1 MYICNSI
8 TQSTIHKHSL
18 TSRYTFR
25 IHNCLAQLVDVHST
39 WYQRSHPIYNSA
51 STTLSCWRVAC
62 IARVTHA
69 AGAMLLLDAETVDGV
84 WTLSTGGTMASWIA
98 EALSSSSASPAGTTS
113 TYVKTRVFA
122 PRQFIFWLLLIVW
135 FLMLFYIDCMTDCA
149 VYVL

>member
-98 EALSSSSASPAGTTS
+98 EALSSSASPAGTTS
-113 TYVKTRVFA
+113 TYVKTRAFA